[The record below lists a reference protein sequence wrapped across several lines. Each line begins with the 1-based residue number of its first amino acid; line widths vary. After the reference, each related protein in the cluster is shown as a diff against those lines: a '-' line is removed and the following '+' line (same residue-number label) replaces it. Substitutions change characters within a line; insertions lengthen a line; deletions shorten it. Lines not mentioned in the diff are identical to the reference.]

1 MKYPPLYLF
10 NIFLLIIFL
19 SCGHNAGAATQLHL
33 EKKTLHHPAA
43 IHRVSPIR
51 MAPPDLVL
59 QKAAWSRPPVEG
71 DLVGKSSVITIVIQ
85 NRGQGC

>member
-33 EKKTLHHPAA
+33 EKKNIA
-43 IHRVSPIR
+43 SPCRNPQGFSDQDGSTRSCSSESR
-51 MAPPDLVL
+51 MVT
-59 QKAAWSRPPVEG
+59 STR
-71 DLVGKSSVITIVIQ
+71 
-85 NRGQGC
+85 